1 MGGVTALAIGKSI
14 GIRSAMGVRGPYQ
27 DVLTLNAR
35 HLGAN
40 PVAQHRGEAK
50 KINSHQ
56 GNRGIA
62 LLQDHGTDSDLTALF
77 LNRLR
82 RPHAARDR

>member
-1 MGGVTALAIGKSI
+1 
-14 GIRSAMGVRGPYQ
+14 MGVRGPYQ

-56 GNRGIA
+56 GNRGVA

-77 LNRLR
+77 FNRLR